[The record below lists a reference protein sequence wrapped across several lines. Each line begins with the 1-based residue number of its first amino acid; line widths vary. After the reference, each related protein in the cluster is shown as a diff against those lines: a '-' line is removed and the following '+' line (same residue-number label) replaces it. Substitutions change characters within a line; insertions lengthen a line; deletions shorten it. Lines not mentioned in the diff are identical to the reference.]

1 MPIVSP
7 WTPTGEGAAW
17 DRFQI
22 GNVIF
27 PAAVA
32 LDGDLW
38 KPKND
43 HHRGRG
49 TRGGR
54 SVASGW
60 DLAEFTVTFQAF
72 DDETDLML
80 SKVLDLVTQRPQ
92 QRLNSTTNTAD
103 VPPATSSSNA
113 STTTGAPTAFDVKH
127 PALLAAGI
135 TQVTFEGADAPKP
148 DGPGGFLVWKVK
160 LKEYRPPTPAPARAV
175 APATPA
181 TAPAFD
187 SGGAAI
193 LHEPFGANHRVAL
206 PSGNP

>member
-1 MPIVSP
+1 MPLVSP
-7 WTPTGEGAAW
+7 WSPTGEGAAW

-43 HHRGRG
+43 HRRGRA
-49 TRGGR
+49 TRGAR

-60 DLAEFTVTFQAF
+60 DCAEFTVTFQAF

-80 SKVLDLVTQRPQ
+80 SKVLDLITQRPQ
-92 QRLNSTTNTAD
+92 QRLNSTTNAADTPPSAASPNTSTA
-103 VPPATSSSNA
+103 PR
-113 STTTGAPTAFDVKH
+113 AFDVKH

-160 LKEYRPPTPAPARAV
+160 LKEYRPPTPAPARPV
-175 APATPA
+175 SPAEPG
-181 TAPAFD
+181 APAFD
-187 SGGAAI
+187 SGGAQI
-193 LHEPFGANHRVAL
+193 LHEPFGANRRVQL
-206 PSGNP
+206 PNANP

>member
-27 PAAVA
+27 PAAVS

-38 KPKND
+38 KPKSD
-43 HHRGRG
+43 HRHGRG

-60 DLAEFTVTFQAF
+60 ELVEFSVTFQAF

-80 SKVLDLVTQRPQ
+80 SKVLDLLTQRPQ
-92 QRLNSTTNTAD
+92 QRLNSTTNAAD
-103 VPPATSSSNA
+103 TPPASSSPN
-113 STTTGAPTAFDVKH
+113 TTAAPRAFDVKH
-127 PALLAAGI
+127 PALMSAGI

-160 LKEYRPPTPAPARAV
+160 LKEYRPPTPSPARTV
-175 APATPA
+175 APAEQGPG
-181 TAPAFD
+181 FGSHD
-187 SGGAAI
+187 HGGGAAI
-193 LHEPFGANHRVAL
+193 EHPPFGENHHVTL
-206 PSGNP
+206 PNGNP